1 MIRLMYRY
9 IPLVHCRLNGLEC
22 IRHHRSGIDQVGRSM
37 VSSPFHP
44 IHQDSHDHRHNA
56 NFFFVLNK
64 NLIFKV

>member
-56 NFFFVLNK
+56 N
-64 NLIFKV
+64 